1 MGTFEINQDGHT
13 TYLDEVGRKEVVTYA
28 VAVDAGDNELER
40 VAACDWLVL
49 TTKYARAIREG
60 RITVVGV

>member
-1 MGTFEINQDGHT
+1 MGAFESDQAGQT
-13 TYLDEVGRKEVVTYA
+13 TYLDETGCREVVAYA

-40 VAACDWLVL
+40 VAACDWEVL
-49 TTKYARAIREG
+49 TGKYAKAIREG